1 MYVSL
6 LMHGFDIRI
15 FEYVRIIC
23 TLSSST
29 SSSSVPMELL
39 SEASLLLKSSF
50 DIDLMIYAFFLGL
63 SLTISDGIIILFRPG
78 LGRGLEGT
86 TVTIPDSSSSI
97 MDATSL
103 FSLVAQVVIALIC
116 SFVHFRIWYV
126 IFSGLK

>member
-1 MYVSL
+1 
-6 LMHGFDIRI
+6 
-15 FEYVRIIC
+15 
-23 TLSSST
+23 
-29 SSSSVPMELL
+29 MELL

-97 MDATSL
+97 MDATTL

-126 IFSGLK
+126 IFSGLMILHV